1 MPRTPEQNQQI
12 KDKRRG
18 KLLLISL
25 KVFASKGYDQVT
37 IDNITAAA
45 KCSHGL
51 FYHYFDS
58 KDRVFVAVM
67 KEIIE
72 PSGIVPPLEQAKQ
85 AGGVA
90 GLRLLCDYAES
101 MAKGTSKELFGC
113 QIILSSTNQKT
124 IDRAIPDFLDR
135 YYPFNTLRKLIAE
148 GQKEGK
154 VIAGNPAEI
163 ATAMIDL
170 LSASLE
176 RILKGSSAQIISSD
190 VLLGMLL
197 KGPIEG

>member
-25 KVFASKGYDQVT
+25 KVFAYKGYDQVT
-37 IDNITAAA
+37 IDNITTAA

-58 KDRVFVAVM
+58 KEAVFQALL

-72 PSGIVPPLEQAKQ
+72 PSGILPPLGEAKEK
-85 AGGVA
+85 GGIA
-90 GLRLLCDYAES
+90 GLRVLCDYAER
-101 MAKGTSKELFGC
+101 MAKGTSKELYGC
-113 QIILSSTNQKT
+113 QIILSSATQKT
-124 IDRAIPDFLDR
+124 IDRAIPNFLDK
-135 YYPFNTLRKLIAE
+135 YYPFKTLRQLIGD

-154 VIAGNPAEI
+154 VIAGNPSEI
-163 ATAMIDL
+163 ATAMLDL
-170 LSASLE
+170 VFASLN
-176 RILKGSSAQIISSD
+176 RIMQSSSAQVISSD
-190 VLLGMLL
+190 VLYGMLL

>member
-18 KLLLISL
+18 KLLLVAL
-25 KVFASKGYDQVT
+25 KVFALRGYDQVT
-37 IDNITAAA
+37 IDNITTAA

-58 KDRVFVAVM
+58 KEAVFQALL

-72 PSGIVPPLEQAKQ
+72 PSGALPPLEEAKA
-85 AGGVA
+85 AGGVK
-90 GLRLLCDYAES
+90 GIRILCDYAEA
-101 MAKGTSKELFGC
+101 MGKGSSKEHYGC
-113 QIILSSTNQKT
+113 QIVLASANQKT
-124 IDRAIPDFLDR
+124 INRAIPNFMDK
-135 YYPFNTLRKLIAE
+135 YHPYKTLRLLISE

-154 VIAGNPAEI
+154 VIAGNPTEI

-170 LSASLE
+170 MTATLN
-176 RILKGSSAQIISSD
+176 RILFGLSDLVVSSD
-190 VLLGMLL
+190 VLFGMLR
-197 KGPIEG
+197 KGPVEE